1 MSAFQASGIF
11 IAVICKQFGAV
22 GLKDIYIKASLIVI
36 GSVERVLKGKQYNK
50 GVRALIIIY
59 EALQRLNL
67 KTFERWLRK
76 VNKEDALVDY
86 LESTEILQLINNT
99 KKTSFDAAIDSCE
112 CTFDLF
118 LHFDQSICSKFGS
131 MFVFWK
137 SFIKITQISLNYIK
151 STCTGDWSLHLQA
164 SERMLVWFF
173 CI

>member
-1 MSAFQASGIF
+1 MSKYEVFSGPYFPAFGPEKTPYLDTF
-11 IAVICKQFGAV
+11 HV
-22 GLKDIYIKASLIVI
+22 
-36 GSVERVLKGKQYNK
+36 
-50 GVRALIIIY
+50 VRAAQLC
-59 EALQRLNL
+59 EFTNGCFPCSRQRLNL

-76 VNKEDALVDY
+76 ENKEDTLVDY
-86 LESTEILQLINNT
+86 LESTEVLQLINNT
-99 KKTSFDAAIDSCE
+99 EKTSFDAAIDSCE
-112 CTFDLF
+112 CTFELF
-118 LHFDQSICSKFGS
+118 LHFDQSICSKFAP